1 MSTPTHITEEDI
13 KRADA
18 FIDMIRDSAPEV
30 LSMDHIARACVGLI
44 LTYAEDH
51 NDASVYLTEIIS
63 DLRLYYTGGECMCD
77 ECVAHRK
84 ATAN

>member
-1 MSTPTHITEEDI
+1 MNTHKHITEEN
-13 KRADA
+13 KKLADA
-18 FIDMIRDSAPEV
+18 FINMIRDNAPMV
-30 LSMDHIARACVGLI
+30 LSTDHIARACVGLI

-51 NDASVYLTEIIS
+51 NDALVYINEIIS

-84 ATAN
+84 AVAN

>member
-1 MSTPTHITEEDI
+1 MSTSTHITEEDK

-18 FIDMIRDSAPEV
+18 FIDMIRDKAPMV
-30 LSMDHIARACVGLI
+30 LSADHIARACVGLI

-51 NDASVYLTEIIS
+51 NDALVYINEIIS